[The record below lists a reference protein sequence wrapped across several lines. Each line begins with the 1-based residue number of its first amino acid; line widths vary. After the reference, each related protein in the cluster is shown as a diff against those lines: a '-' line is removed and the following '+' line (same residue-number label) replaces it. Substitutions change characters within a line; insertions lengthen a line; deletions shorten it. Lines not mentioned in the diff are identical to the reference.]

1 MKQYLIDELRRE
13 DYEALQ
19 NYFQDHFTPSGLDG
33 LYWLSLETD
42 LLSATQRAHTHC
54 QPHYFAVELQPD
66 RLSCEMLV
74 RTPARVRCDCIAY
87 ADGRQ
92 RGPRMAS
99 RHHRPGDRL
108 QRAHAALGS
117 ARRA

>member
-1 MKQYLIDELRRE
+1 MVGSPVMKQYLIDELRRE

-33 LYWLSLETD
+33 LYWLALEAD
-42 LLSATQRAHTHC
+42 LLSATQRAHTRC

-87 ADGRQ
+87 ADERQ
-92 RGPRMAS
+92 R
-99 RHHRPGDRL
+99 DWLL
-108 QRAHAALGS
+108 QVIDAVLEKLAIS
-117 ARRA
+117 V